1 MNTAD
6 QACLAPPGK
15 ACLQW
20 GLVVVVDYSS
30 QDSALAVGYCN
41 RGSVL
46 AVGYSSQDLALPVG
60 YCNRGSVLAVGYSS
74 QDSALPA
81 DCRIQ
86 GAWVADAQ

>member
-6 QACLAPPGK
+6 QACLAPQGK

-46 AVGYSSQDLALPVG
+46 AVGYSSQDLALP
-60 YCNRGSVLAVGYSS
+60 
-74 QDSALPA
+74 A
-81 DCRIQ
+81 DCRNQ
-86 GAWVADAQ
+86 GEWVADAQ

>member
-20 GLVVVVDYSS
+20 GLVVVVD
-30 QDSALAVGYCN
+30 
-41 RGSVL
+41 
-46 AVGYSSQDLALPVG
+46 YSSQDLALPVG

-81 DCRIQ
+81 DCRNQ